1 MEPYECQVPC
11 LVNMSEGLADLGP
24 RPLRKRL
31 GTVVRRYL
39 SPNARQRIKRVS
51 NRFLDRLHSGN
62 GTTGSSSSLATGT
75 PVPPL
80 KAGDLVRV
88 RSREEIKTT
97 LDHWGAVKGCSFM
110 PEMWPYCDTP
120 QRVLKPM
127 DRFFDER
134 DYKLRRTRGII
145 LLEKTICE
153 GTALFGR
160 CDRACFFF
168 WREEWL
174 EKVEAVSPSDGR

>member
-11 LVNMSEGLADLGP
+11 LESMSEGLADLGP
-24 RPLRKRL
+24 RPLRKRV

-39 SPNARQRIKRVS
+39 SPSTRQRIKRVS
-51 NRFLDRLHSGN
+51 NRFLDWIHVGN
-62 GTTGSSSSLATGT
+62 GTSGVSPSPITGT
-75 PVPPL
+75 PL
-80 KAGDLVRV
+80 NAGDLVRV
-88 RSREEIKTT
+88 RSRDEIKAT
-97 LDHWGAVKGCSFM
+97 LDHWGSLKGCSFM
-110 PEMWPYCDTP
+110 PEMWPYCDTT

-127 DRFFDER
+127 NHFFDER

-145 LLEKTICE
+145 LLEGTICQ
-153 GTALFGR
+153 GTALFGQ

-174 EKVEAVSPSDGR
+174 EKVEAVSPSDER